1 MKFFLTI
8 KRLFTWRNK
17 MELFDVIAKRR
28 SIRAFKKTEL
38 PQATIEKLI
47 EAARWAPSAG
57 NVQPWEFVVAS
68 LQKIK
73 QELAMAA
80 YGQKDLEEA
89 SIVIVV
95 CADEKRAAE
104 SYGARGKTLYCIQDT
119 AAAIQNI
126 LLTAYSLGLGSFKE
140 DDVKLVIGAPK
151 EMRPIALIPIG
162 YPNESPPA
170 RNRRPAN
177 EIMHKE
183 TF

>member
-1 MKFFLTI
+1 MD
-8 KRLFTWRNK
+8 
-17 MELFDVIAKRR
+17 LFDVITKRR
-28 SIRAFKKTEL
+28 SIRTFKKTEL
-38 PQATIEKLI
+38 PQTTIEKLI

-57 NVQPWEFVVAS
+57 NVQPWAFVVAS
-68 LQKIK
+68 SQKTK
-73 QELAMAA
+73 RDLSMAA

-104 SYGARGKTLYCIQDT
+104 SYGVRGKTLYCLQDT

-126 LLTAYSLGLGSFKE
+126 LLAAYSLGLGSCWIGAFKE
-140 DDVKLVIGAPK
+140 NDVRLVIGAPQ

-162 YPNESPPA
+162 YPNEAASA
-170 RNRRPAN
+170 RNRRPVS